1 MAKERTDQRS
11 DEHASK
17 DHFKVQQESS
27 HNPDRAAIDTDRAV
41 DLDSEL
47 DADAGFADSEL
58 LHTDSHLEAESGFT
72 VESGHDSKRHSPREH
87 TSEHIRGGKAD
98 VDDSDF
104 PGDSDFN
111 EDSGLSELTGTHPE
125 NLAATPVNTTGDVQ
139 GRSQQDNEGSSLR
152 FLLQESF
159 ENLRE
164 ETGWHVEHADETGS
178 VVGDHGV
185 RWSVNRAGIEVQFGN
200 IGGSRASDGMS
211 HVELDPHGGGL
222 ARIETIVQLQSN
234 SKKSGHGNNDSA
246 NAGNDATNPTTSDTY
261 TLTFDYQPRPGHQ
274 DDSDMKVEFAGK
286 LVRIL
291 SDAEGNV
298 TVEAPAGVE
307 SAVEAGEGNWTSVT
321 LHFFNINLS
330 SATLAFEGLG
340 NPDTFGAYLDD
351 ISLRDTTGEV
361 EPTVEIGPNIIIGT
375 PQDDELQGTD
385 GDDEIYG
392 LGGNDDIDG
401 GDGDDVID
409 GGSNTNTET
418 GPDLT
423 GTPQDDELFGTDA
436 DETIDGLAGDDLIDG
451 GGGDDT
457 LIGGTGDDRLKGD
470 EGNDS
475 LDGGAGADYLDGGVG
490 NDSLVG
496 GAGNDRIYTGYGDD
510 VAHGGDGNDTI
521 SGWAGGGPAGNKTMY
536 GDAGD
541 DHLTGAGGV
550 DQLYGGEGND
560 TLRGEDGADI
570 LDGGSGDDTL
580 YAGDGDDILKGGS
593 GNDVLHGDT
602 GADRYILTVDDL
614 SETTTIYDPQHGTGA
629 DILVFEKID
638 LDGEIA
644 AISRDGYDLI
654 FTFQSG
660 GTLTVQGQWFTGSDG
675 IRLGIEKIEA
685 GGTVHDVPAYFAG
698 TANTLQEFINFSPIV
713 STIGNDT
720 LTGGEGKD
728 LFVFGENS
736 GADIITDF
744 SPASRNTQKD
754 QIDLT
759 HFRLS
764 GFESLAIAA
773 NADGNAVID
782 LSNGDEITL
791 LDVSPDELGSDDFLF

>member
-98 VDDSDF
+98 DDDSDF

-164 ETGWHVEHADETGS
+164 ETGWHVEHANETGS

-307 SAVEAGEGNWTSVT
+307 SAVEAGDGNWTAVT

-340 NPDTFGAYLDD
+340 NPDTFGAYLDN
-351 ISLRDTTGEV
+351 IGLRDTTGEV
-361 EPTVEIGPNIIIGT
+361 EPTVEVGPNIIIGT

-392 LGGNDDIDG
+392 LGGNDNIDG
-401 GDGDDVID
+401 GAGDDVID

-451 GGGDDT
+451 GAGNDTLIGGAGNDTIREVSGDDQIFGGEGDDHIDAGSGNDLVDGGEGNDVLNGGYGNDELRGGTGNDYLNGYLGDDT
-457 LIGGTGDDRLKGD
+457 LIGG
-470 EGNDS
+470 S
-475 LDGGAGADYLDGGVG
+475 
-490 NDSLVG
+490 
-496 GAGNDRIYTGYGDD
+496 GNDRLIGDVGSD
-510 VAHGGDGNDTI
+510 RYVITNESLADQDEISEGSWNGGDIDTLVF
-521 SGWAGGGPAGNKTMY
+521 
-536 GDAGD
+536 D
-541 DHLTGAGGV
+541 GV
-550 DQLYGGEGND
+550 D
-560 TLRGEDGADI
+560 
-570 LDGGSGDDTL
+570 
-580 YAGDGDDILKGGS
+580 
-593 GNDVLHGDT
+593 
-602 GADRYILTVDDL
+602 VDN
-614 SETTTIYDPQHGTGA
+614 
-629 DILVFEKID
+629 
-638 LDGEIA
+638 EIVS
-644 AISRDGYDLI
+644 IVRDGYDLI
-654 FTFQSG
+654 FSFQSG
-660 GTLTVQGQWFTGSDG
+660 GTLTLKQQWQSLGGQTHMNID
-675 IRLGIEKIEA
+675 KIEVD
-685 GGTVHDVPAYFAG
+685 GTTYDMPDYFAG
-698 TANTLQEFINFSPIV
+698 SVDNLQDFLNFSPIV